1 MILSGIP
8 ISEDSCI
15 GDSLQY
21 INSAYLNLSARVSV
35 AVAAIPPVYIPL
47 YIGQEHLDL
56 TTNKFY
62 KAIGT
67 IHPTDWVVIN

>member
-8 ISEDSCI
+8 ISEDACI

-35 AVAAIPPVYIPL
+35 AVATAPPTNIPL
-47 YIGQEHLDL
+47 YIGQEHLNL
-56 TTNKFY
+56 NNNKF
-62 KAIGT
+62 
-67 IHPTDWVVIN
+67 

>member
-8 ISEDSCI
+8 ISEDACI

-21 INSAYLNLSARVSV
+21 INSAYLTLSARVSI
-35 AVAAIPPVYIPL
+35 AVDIAPPATIPK

-56 TTNKFY
+56 NTKKFY
-62 KAIGT
+62 KAVGT